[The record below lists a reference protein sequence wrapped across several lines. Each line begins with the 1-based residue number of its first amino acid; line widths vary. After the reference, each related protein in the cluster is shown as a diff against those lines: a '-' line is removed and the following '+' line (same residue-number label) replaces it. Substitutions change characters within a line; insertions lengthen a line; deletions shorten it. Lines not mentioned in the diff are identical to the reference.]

1 MKTAIKPKN
10 KWADR
15 TTNLLEQ
22 SLSDMA
28 GNNAS
33 YFGETADNTAD
44 AKANAQDAELKTTAD
59 DAKAKADT
67 QAAELKTTA
76 DDAKAKADT
85 QDAELKAAADAKAK
99 SDAQDAELKAA
110 ADAKAKADAQD
121 AELKAAADAKAKAD
135 AQYAELKAAADA
147 KAKADAINE
156 KSDEQVEK
164 RHAKQPKG
172 SEFMYLDTDEKYVF
186 IGGKFI
192 SRFTKAKR
200 NPNFVY
206 SGVHIPANL
215 HNHFMIRCRENE
227 LDALEVMA
235 LLITDFAE
243 RGVLPKSVL
252 SRYKKQA

>member
-1 MKTAIKPKN
+1 MKTAIKPKT

-44 AKANAQDAELKTTAD
+44 ADAKANAQA
-59 DAKAKADT
+59 
-67 QAAELKTTA
+67 
-76 DDAKAKADT
+76 
-85 QDAELKAAADAKAK
+85 
-99 SDAQDAELKAA
+99 AELKAA

-121 AELKAAADAKAKAD
+121 
-135 AQYAELKAAADA
+135 AELKAAADA

-215 HNHFMIRCRENE
+215 HNHFMIRCREND

-243 RGVLPKSVL
+243 RGILPKSVL
-252 SRYKKQA
+252 SRYKKQV

>member
-1 MKTAIKPKN
+1 MKTAIKPKT

-44 AKANAQDAELKTTAD
+44 ADAKANAQA
-59 DAKAKADT
+59 
-67 QAAELKTTA
+67 
-76 DDAKAKADT
+76 
-85 QDAELKAAADAKAK
+85 AELKAAADAKAN
-99 SDAQDAELKAA
+99 AQAAELKAT

-121 AELKAAADAKAKAD
+121 
-135 AQYAELKAAADA
+135 AELKAAADA

-215 HNHFMIRCRENE
+215 HNHFMIRCREND

-243 RGVLPKSVL
+243 RGILPKSVL
-252 SRYKKQA
+252 SRYKKQV